1 MKKPNFVLSVQ
12 DSMPPR
18 IYILLLLK
26 QEQKFRPSPPAVWNG
41 PRRPSFVLGAAGKH
55 MTILS

>member
-12 DSMPPR
+12 DSMHPR
-18 IYILLLLK
+18 IYIHLLLK
-26 QEQKFRPSPPAVWNG
+26 QEQKFKPSPPAVLKG
-41 PRRPSFVLGAAGKH
+41 PRRLCFVLGAAGTR